1 MDQECLTLGFF
12 DIPVHEAA
20 AAVVLRVLEAHGVMD
35 IELITGEGLALFQE
49 IRSGKIDIFA
59 TLWSPDIH
67 QDLLGSASLMKAI
80 GNVYQPSLCL
90 ALPNQFKGQVTSI
103 DQLGLIPELDREVI
117 VSEIIYDRLQFVFKT
132 YGLIDAGYSLK
143 AVPDE
148 DVISQYQEI
157 INAQEGKVIAL
168 YSPSFIE
175 DSAMIY
181 KLQDPKNLLDREQK
195 AVLLVKKDLIDSLG
209 ADLIDEL
216 EEMTL
221 GNQVIKLM
229 EQAMRVDGMDAHEAA
244 EAWQRGKLVVRA

>member
-35 IELITGEGLALFQE
+35 IELITGESAALFQE
-49 IRSGKIDIFA
+49 IRSGKIDVFA
-59 TLWSPDIH
+59 TIWSPDVH
-67 QDLLGSASLMKAI
+67 QDLLNTASPMRAV
-80 GNVYQPSLCL
+80 GNVYQPSLFL
-90 ALPNQFKGQVTSI
+90 ALPNNFKEQVVSI
-103 DQLGLIPELDREVI
+103 DQLGSIPEIDREII
-117 VSEIIYDRLQFVFKT
+117 VPETIYDRLQIALKA

-148 DVISQYQEI
+148 DAISHYQDSI
-157 INAQEGKVIAL
+157 TSQANKVIAL

-181 KLQDPKNLLDREQK
+181 KLQDPKHLLDQEQK
-195 AVLLVKKDLIDSLG
+195 AVILVKKDRIESLG

-244 EAWQRGKLVVRA
+244 ESWQRGKLVVRA

>member
-35 IELITGEGLALFQE
+35 IELITGESAALFQE
-49 IRSGKIDIFA
+49 IRSGKIDVFA
-59 TLWSPDIH
+59 TIWSPDVH
-67 QDLLGSASLMKAI
+67 QDLLNTASPMRAV
-80 GNVYQPSLCL
+80 GNVYQPSLFL
-90 ALPNQFKGQVTSI
+90 ALPNNFKEQVVSI
-103 DQLGLIPELDREVI
+103 DQLGSIPEIDREII
-117 VSEIIYDRLQFVFKT
+117 VPETIYDRLQIALKA

-148 DVISQYQEI
+148 DAISHYQDSI
-157 INAQEGKVIAL
+157 TAQANKVIAL

-181 KLQDPKNLLDREQK
+181 KLQDPKHLLDQEQK
-195 AVLLVKKDLIDSLG
+195 AVILVKKDRIESLG

-244 EAWQRGKLVVRA
+244 ESWQRGKLVVRA